1 MYRHILIST
10 DGSEVAGKG
19 LEQGLDLA
27 KSLGAQVTI
36 VTVTESFPVYA
47 ASAETAWYPGPHEI
61 ESYETWQIEA
71 AKQVLVAAKAA
82 ADKLGVAAE
91 VIHVPN
97 ARPADAIVETAKSQG
112 CDLIAMSSN
121 GRRGLQRMLLGS
133 QTADV
138 LVHSPVPVLV
148 VR

>member
-10 DGSEVAGKG
+10 DGSEVAGRG
-19 LEQGLDLA
+19 LDHGLDLA
-27 KSLGAQVTI
+27 KALGAQVTI

-47 ASAETAWYPGPHEI
+47 VSAETAWYPGPLEVENY
-61 ESYETWQIEA
+61 ESWQVEA
-71 AKQVLVAAKAA
+71 AKQILAKAKAA
-82 ADKLGVAAE
+82 ADKLGVAVE
-91 VIHVPN
+91 VVHVPN
-97 ARPADAIVETAKSQG
+97 ARPADAIVETAKSSG

-121 GRRGLQRMLLGS
+121 GRRGIGRMLLGS

-138 LVHSPVPVLV
+138 LVNSPVPVLV